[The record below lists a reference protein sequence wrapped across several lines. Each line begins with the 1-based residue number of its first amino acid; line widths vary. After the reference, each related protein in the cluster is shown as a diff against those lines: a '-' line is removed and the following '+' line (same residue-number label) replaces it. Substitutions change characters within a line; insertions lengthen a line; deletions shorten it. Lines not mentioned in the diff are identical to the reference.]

1 MIKLDER
8 GKACPLPVIETKK
21 ALEKCDAGERVE
33 VIVDNEIA
41 VQNLQKMANHKGLEN
56 ESYQAGE
63 REYIVKITAGE
74 KAEQKNQEGQEEEY
88 CEQCQPMEQGELEKA
103 KEENDKMEEGKPAK
117 KTGTVVVLSSREM
130 GGGDEVLGK
139 LLMKSFVY
147 ALTEQ
152 DNAPDIVLLYNGGA
166 FLSCEG
172 SDSLDDLRVLEENGT
187 EILTCGT
194 CLNHYKIAEKLAV
207 GSVTNMYEIVEKMS
221 EAKKIIKP

>member
-1 MIKLDER
+1 MVKLDER

-21 ALEKCDAGERVE
+21 ALEKCSAGEIVE

-41 VQNLQKMANHKGLEN
+41 VQNLKKMAAHKGLES
-56 ESYQAGE
+56 ESYQAAQ
-63 REYIVKITAGE
+63 REYIVKITAKE
-74 KAEQKNQEGQEEEY
+74 AEQGKQEEQEEQY
-88 CEQCQPMEQGELEKA
+88 FEQCQLANQDEIEEEKMKTQEA
-103 KEENDKMEEGKPAK
+103 KARK
-117 KTGTVVVLSSREM
+117 KTGIVVVLSSREM

-152 DNAPDIVLLYNGGA
+152 DSAPDTVLLYNGGA
-166 FLSCEG
+166 YLSCEG
-172 SDSLDDLRVLEENGT
+172 SDSLDDLKVLEENGA